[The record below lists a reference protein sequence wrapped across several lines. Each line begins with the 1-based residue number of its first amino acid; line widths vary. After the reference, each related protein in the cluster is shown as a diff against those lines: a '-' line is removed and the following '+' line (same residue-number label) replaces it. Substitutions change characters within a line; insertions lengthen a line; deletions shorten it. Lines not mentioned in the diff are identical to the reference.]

1 MKVLAKNNFSDTKK
15 ISAKNVAKKMLPKKI
30 KQSRATLGANKLFR
44 VVESLNLNQGSTKM
58 VKSFIALLMIFFPTD
73 VC

>member
-1 MKVLAKNNFSDTKK
+1 MKASAKK

-30 KQSRATLGANKLFR
+30 KQSRASLEANKLFR
-44 VVESLNLNQGSTKM
+44 VVESLNLNQGSMEM
-58 VKSFIALLMIFFPTD
+58 VKSFIVLLMIFFPTD